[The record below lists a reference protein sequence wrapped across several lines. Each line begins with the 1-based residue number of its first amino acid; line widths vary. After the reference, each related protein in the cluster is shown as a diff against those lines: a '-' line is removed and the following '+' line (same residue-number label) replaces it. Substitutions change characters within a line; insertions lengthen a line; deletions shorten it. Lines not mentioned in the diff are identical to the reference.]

1 MNTLHIV
8 IAAILCLGPLIA
20 IHEFGHFWVARRL
33 GVKVLVYSIGFGP
46 ALLKWHGRDGVLYQ
60 IAAVPLGGYVKMA
73 DEREG
78 EVAPQDLP
86 FAFNRQSPW
95 KRMAIVAAGPLI
107 NLLLAVLLF
116 WLLFLPA
123 SQQLNTRL
131 GVVLPDTPAAEAGL
145 QVGDKVLSVD
155 GRQTATWEDI
165 NYALVERMGESGTIA
180 VTVEQAGQPKT
191 LQLPI
196 NQFLKSSG
204 DNPFERLGFL
214 PYQPFIEP
222 VLGQLVEKEAGIM
235 QGLKQGD
242 RILKIDQTAITQW
255 SDVTRIIR
263 QSPAKPLLFTVSRNG
278 QAVQLNIVPKVK
290 KDALGVAQG
299 FLGVGPVVKSYKT
312 PTEYI
317 QTIQYSPLTALS
329 MAFDKTWQLSVVT
342 VKSIGKLV
350 TGAISLNNLSGP
362 ITIAKVAGQTAE
374 MGLPFFIGFMAV
386 MSVSLGVLNLL
397 PIPVLDGGHLVY
409 YFVEA
414 LQGKPISEKIQQ
426 IGFRVGIVLLGTMM
440 VLALF
445 NDFTR
450 LG

>member
-1 MNTLHIV
+1 MNTLYIV

-20 IHEFGHFWVARRL
+20 IHEFGHFWVARKL
-33 GVKVLVYSIGFGP
+33 GVKVLVYSIGLGP
-46 ALLKWHGRDGVLYQ
+46 ALFKWHGKDGVRYQ
-60 IAAVPLGGYVKMA
+60 FAAIPLGGYVKMA
-73 DEREG
+73 G
-78 EVAPQDLP
+78 EQKGEAGEEDIPA
-86 FAFNRQSPW
+86 AFYNQSPW

-107 NLLLAVLLF
+107 NLLFAVLLF

-123 SQQLNTRL
+123 SEQLNTRL
-131 GVVLPDTPAAEAGL
+131 GVILPNTPAAQAGL

-155 GRQTATWEDI
+155 DKPTSTWESV
-165 NYALVERMGESGTIA
+165 NYALIDRMGESGTIA
-180 VTVEQAGQPKT
+180 VTVEHAGQPKT
-191 LQLPI
+191 VQLQI
-196 NQFLKSSG
+196 DQFLKSSG
-204 DNPFERLGFL
+204 DDPFERLGFL
-214 PYQPFIEP
+214 PYQPVIEP
-222 VLGQLVEKEAGIM
+222 VLGQLVEKEAGM
-235 QGLKQGD
+235 QQGLKQGD
-242 RILKIDQTAITQW
+242 RILKIDQSVISQW
-255 SDVTRIIR
+255 SEVMRMIR
-263 QSPAKPLLFTVSRNG
+263 KSPGKPLVFTVSRAG
-278 QAVQLNIVPKVK
+278 KELQLNIVPNVK

-299 FLGVGPVVKSYKT
+299 FLGVGPVVKSYKI

-317 QTIQYSPLTALS
+317 QKIQYSPLAALG

-350 TGAISLNNLSGP
+350 TGTISLNNLSGP

-374 MGLPFFIGFMAV
+374 MGWPFFIGFVAL

-414 LQGKPISEKIQQ
+414 LQGKPISEKIQM
-426 IGFRVGIVLLGTMM
+426 IGFRIGVVLLGTMM